1 MPFVA
6 SAILFWSGFLTVLSP
21 LPLLFAYFLMGPLWA
36 LAAAFSNTALIFGLA
51 GEVSFLFYAVLALAP
66 AAIIPI
72 LVSRRTRLTGLLF
85 GTVIFMTFVAFGIWS
100 IHSAIHGLSPFLD
113 IKTEIGRLVD
123 YLVKVVPEANLKQ
136 WFQDLTP
143 DEIKQK
149 LFTEFPSGILIFALI
164 VAWANIV
171 LLFQMNPGLIR
182 ERIGLD
188 SGFVRH
194 WKTPEQWVWPTLLFG
209 AGIVFGHG
217 AMHAVA
223 LNGFKFMMAIYALQG
238 LSILS
243 FIFDLWNIRG
253 IFRSCGY
260 LIALFLMMPLILS
273 LGFFDLW
280 FDFRSKLRQS

>member
-6 SAILFWSGFLTVLSP
+6 SAVLFWSGFLTVLSP
-21 LPLLFAYFLMGPLWA
+21 LPLLFAYFLMGPIWA
-36 LAAAFSNTALIFGLA
+36 LIAALSNAGLVFGFA
-51 GEVSFLFYAVLALAP
+51 GEVSFLFYIVLALAP
-66 AAIIPI
+66 ALAVPV
-72 LVSRRTRLTGLLF
+72 LVLRRAKLTGLLV
-85 GTVIFMTFVAFGIWS
+85 GTVAFMTVVAFGIWS
-100 IHSAIHGLSPFLD
+100 IHSAMHGLSPFLD

-143 DEIKQK
+143 VEIKQK

-171 LLFQMNPGLIR
+171 LLFQMNPRSIR
-182 ERIGLD
+182 ERVGLD
-188 SGFVRH
+188 SGFVRY
-194 WKTPEQWVWPTLLFG
+194 WKAPDVWIWPTLASA
-209 AGIVFGHG
+209 AGIIFFNG
-217 AMHAVA
+217 AAHTVS